1 LEPYLLKVIS
11 EKEYEPDEPD
21 ILMSA
26 FKLMDPDNKVYL
38 KFQGFIEIDML
49 KIFLEK

>member
-1 LEPYLLKVIS
+1 LKVIS

-26 FKLMDPDNKVYL
+26 FKLMDTDNKVYL
-38 KFQGFIEIDML
+38 KFQVFIEIDLL
-49 KIFLEK
+49 KFFLEK

>member
-1 LEPYLLKVIS
+1 LR

-26 FKLMDPDNKVYL
+26 FLLMDPDEKVYSL
-38 KFQGFIEIDML
+38 I
-49 KIFLEK
+49 